1 MVKGKIYRK
10 PWFLPFNIEVFLW
23 QILTFRRAWTRSES
37 GTHSMRPWVF
47 NVKPVDPS
55 NKNGIGASKNLPC

>member
-23 QILTFRRAWTRSES
+23 QILTFRRARSES